1 MEIANVPECGD
12 TGITDLKVAVTLL
25 GLWWIGVLIERGK
38 MITIRNIQVYNI
50 ESALRGMRNPMNSWA
65 LGDSFEELAISS
77 DLLQEA
83 GAPMEFFDI
92 DPFVCNYKRIVIGEK
107 DIKLAQKL
115 IKAGS
120 EHSKFMRQI
129 FVLSMDIEAPRYLV
143 ARNGSV

>member
-1 MEIANVPECGD
+1 
-12 TGITDLKVAVTLL
+12 
-25 GLWWIGVLIERGK
+25 

-129 FVLSMDIEAPRYLV
+129 FIWILKHYIGGNGYYKCYKCALSSLFDCF
-143 ARNGSV
+143 SFDK